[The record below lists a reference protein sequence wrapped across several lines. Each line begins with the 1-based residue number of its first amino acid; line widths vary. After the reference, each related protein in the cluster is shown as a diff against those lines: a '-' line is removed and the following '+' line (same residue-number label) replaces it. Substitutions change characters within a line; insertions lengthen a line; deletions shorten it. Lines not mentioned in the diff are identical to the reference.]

1 MFIMKNHGFKRKY
14 VYGGS
19 GIFDSLASFLGNIFT
34 SGVAKQ
40 LTSTAIDVGKE
51 VGKRT
56 AVDVGTRLVKKVL
69 TPKVQGIQK
78 GIQRGIQKAP
88 GEVVQRLA
96 PAVTTKVQNI
106 LNKYVVPQVPQALQA
121 PVRQNINSLIDG
133 SGNNAVAIQ
142 DLVRRL
148 HHGNGLK
155 TT

>member
-1 MFIMKNHGFKRKY
+1 MFIAKNQGFRTKY
-14 VYGGS
+14 VYGGY
-19 GIFDSLASFLGNIFT
+19 GIFSSLASFLGNLFT

-69 TPKVQGIQK
+69 TPKVHVV
-78 GIQRGIQKAP
+78 QKAP
-88 GEVVQRLA
+88 VVSQRA
-96 PAVTTKVQNI
+96 FTTRVQNI
-106 LNKYVVPQVPQALQA
+106 LNKYVTPQVPQA

-148 HHGNGLK
+148 HRGDGLK

>member
-19 GIFDSLASFLGNIFT
+19 GIFSSLASFLGNLFT

-69 TPKVQGIQK
+69 TPKAP
-78 GIQRGIQKAP
+78 QRVA
-88 GEVVQRLA
+88 
-96 PAVTTKVQNI
+96 TKVQNI
-106 LNKYVVPQVPQALQA
+106 LNKFGVPQV

-148 HHGNGLK
+148 HHGDGLK

>member
-1 MFIMKNHGFKRKY
+1 MYVMKNHGFKRKY

-19 GIFDSLASFLGNIFT
+19 GLFDSLARLFT

-40 LTSTAIDVGKE
+40 LASTAIDVGKE
-51 VGKRT
+51 VGKKT
-56 AVDVGTRLVKKVL
+56 AIDVGTKLVKKVL
-69 TPKVQGIQK
+69 TPKVQK
-78 GIQRGIQKAP
+78 ASAVSQRVA
-88 GEVVQRLA
+88 
-96 PAVTTKVQNI
+96 TKVQNI
-106 LNKYVVPQVPQALQA
+106 LNKYVVPQV

-148 HHGNGLK
+148 HHGDGLK

>member
-1 MFIMKNHGFKRKY
+1 MKNHGFKRKY

-19 GIFDSLASFLGNIFT
+19 GIFSSLASFLGNLFT
-34 SGVAKQ
+34 SGAAKQ

-69 TPKVQGIQK
+69 TPKVQ
-78 GIQRGIQKAP
+78 RGIQKAP
-88 GEVVQRLA
+88 AVSQRVA
-96 PAVTTKVQNI
+96 TKVQNI
-106 LNKYVVPQVPQALQA
+106 LNKYVVPQA
-121 PVRQNINSLIDG
+121 PIRQNINSLIDG

-148 HHGNGLK
+148 HHGDGLK